1 MTQIRGQRKQEG
13 TSSSFGLHSPV
24 FVMFMY
30 NNNNNNTLKAQ
41 SLDYPYSSSLGSWVT
56 KSRRT
61 GLCCITVWHIRDS
74 QMLKISKYFQDF
86 RGHCDWSQLSVSV
99 TWILLPDGKGNL
111 FKLPQRDL
119 ARQWAHSTKKERKKE
134 KTTMTTRII
143 FGKYRGKLCR
153 SHHRQKKH
161 IYKGWTRSMYTAVEH
176 DQ

>member
-30 NNNNNNTLKAQ
+30 NNNNNTLKAQ

-74 QMLKISKYFQDF
+74 QMLKISKHFQDF

-99 TWILLPDGKGNL
+99 TWIYFYQMEKAICSNFPKGIWQDSEL
-111 FKLPQRDL
+111 TVQ
-119 ARQWAHSTKKERKKE
+119 RKK
-134 KTTMTTRII
+134 KRKDYNDNSDNLWQI
-143 FGKYRGKLCR
+143 
-153 SHHRQKKH
+153 
-161 IYKGWTRSMYTAVEH
+161 
-176 DQ
+176 